1 MNDGVRSWTIGAA
14 LTALLTLS
22 AWPCLAVDQ
31 VPVADT
37 LTRLSTQAGFEVVGL
52 EHAKDAYGRDEG
64 GATYPRLRALLE
76 AFNHVILQ
84 TPDGGIDRVILLG
97 RKTAWVAPPPPEG
110 KTPAEGAPGQP
121 PAEAAGDL
129 VIPTERR
136 GTAHMVN
143 ASLEGEGG
151 KRASVS
157 LAVDTGADSVV
168 LPASLIPTLALK
180 PQALQQREVQTANGK
195 TTARVGRLA
204 GVWFGDRKIADVQ
217 VSFIDDAKL
226 GGNAL
231 LGMSV
236 LGRYRMSIDDEAN
249 QLTLSPK

>member
-1 MNDGVRSWTIGAA
+1 MNHGVSSADHRRRVDGTPDPAA
-14 LTALLTLS
+14 L
-22 AWPCLAVDQ
+22 PCLAVDR

-64 GATYPRLRALLE
+64 GDTYPRLRALLE
-76 AFNHVILQ
+76 DFNHVIVQ
-84 TPDGGIDRVILLG
+84 APGGGIDRVILLG
-97 RKTAWVAPPPPEG
+97 RKTAWVAA
-110 KTPAEGAPGQP
+110 TPCGGQGPRRGGAGAAPGRTG
-121 PAEAAGDL
+121 GDI
-129 VIPTERR
+129 VIATERR
-136 GTAHMVN
+136 GTAHVVS

-151 KRASVS
+151 KKASAS

-168 LPASLIPTLALK
+168 LPASLIATLGLK

-204 GVWFGDRKIADVQ
+204 GIWFGDQKIADVQ
-217 VSFIDDAKL
+217 ASFIDDAKL

-236 LGRYRMSIDDEAN
+236 LGRYRMTIDDEAN
-249 QLTLSPK
+249 HLTLSPK

>member
-1 MNDGVRSWTIGAA
+1 MNQGVSSRMKVAA
-14 LTALLTLS
+14 WTALS
-22 AWPCLAVDQ
+22 ALPCLAVGQ

-37 LTRLSTQAGFEVVGL
+37 LTRMSTEAGFEVVGV

-64 GATYPRLRALLE
+64 GVTYPRLRGLLE
-76 AFNHVILQ
+76 DFNHVIVQ
-84 TPDGGIDRVILLG
+84 TPSGGIDRVIVLG
-97 RKTAWVAPPPPEG
+97 RKTPWVAPPPTEG
-110 KTPAEGAPGQP
+110 NAPAEGAPGQP
-121 PAEAAGDL
+121 PAEPAADL
-129 VIPTERR
+129 VIPTEKR

-151 KRASVS
+151 KRADVS

-168 LPASLIPTLALK
+168 LPASLIPILAIK
-180 PQALQQREVQTANGK
+180 PQALEQREVQTANGK

-204 GVWFGDRKIADVQ
+204 GVWFGDQKIANVQ
-217 VSFIDDAKL
+217 VSFIDDTKL

-236 LGRYRMSIDDEAN
+236 LGRYRMTIDDEAN
-249 QLTLSPK
+249 HLTLSAK